1 MVWEWF
7 ALFWVLVI
15 ILIALWRII
24 GSRRVLKTSEHRPT
38 IMEIRPLQRTTLGTQ
53 AIQQYPVSSA
63 AFRVKT
69 ASKEELSNRRLR
81 FVNLVETAKKQDIPD
96 ETKRKIIREYEAKIA
111 DIDRE
116 LKQL

>member
-15 ILIALWRII
+15 VLVVLWRIM
-24 GSRRVLKTSEHRPT
+24 GFRRAPRSSKHRPT
-38 IMEIRPLQRTTLGTQ
+38 IMEIRPLQRTALGTQ
-53 AIQQYPVSSA
+53 IIQQYPVRSA
-63 AFRVKT
+63 AFRAKT
-69 ASKEELSNRRLR
+69 LSKEELSNRRLR
-81 FVNLVETAKKQDIPD
+81 FVNLVEAAKKQDIPE
-96 ETKRKIIREYEAKIA
+96 ETKLKIVREYEVKIA